1 MASIKLQ
8 GDTSGELTIS
18 VPAVAGTNTIT
29 LPASTGTVLTDTAP
43 KIGNILQVVSG
54 ITTTS
59 TSQTSTTWTDTTLT
73 ANITPTSTSNKI
85 LILVNQSVR
94 IQRST
99 YYTGGSIKILRGST
113 FLYYAAENDV
123 PYYPSF
129 ETPQGTGGINF
140 YNYFNL
146 NYLDSPSSTSALTYK
161 TQQRSSV
168 SADLINTQ
176 QGGAASTIILMEI
189 AG

>member
-1 MASIKLQ
+1 MALTKVI
-8 GDTSGELTIS
+8 GSGLGAIPAISGANLTGFTDAQMPAGS
-18 VPAVAGTNTIT
+18 VV
-29 LPASTGTVLTDTAP
+29 
-43 KIGNILQVVSG
+43 QVVYG

-59 TSQTSTTWTDTTLT
+59 TSQTSTTWADTTLT

-113 FLYYAAENDV
+113 FLYYAPENDV
-123 PYYPSF
+123 PYYPYL
-129 ETPQGTGGINF
+129 ETPQGTGGINI
-140 YNYFNL
+140 YNYMNL
-146 NYLDSPSSTSALTYK
+146 NFLDSPSSTSELTYK
-161 TQQRSSV
+161 TQQRSYGAS
-168 SADLINTQ
+168 DLINTQ
-176 QGGAASTIILMEI
+176 QGDAASTIILMEI

>member
-1 MASIKLQ
+1 MALTKVI
-8 GDTSGELTIS
+8 GSGLGAIPAISGANLTGFTDAQMPAGS
-18 VPAVAGTNTIT
+18 VV
-29 LPASTGTVLTDTAP
+29 
-43 KIGNILQVVSG
+43 QVVSG

-73 ANITPTSTSNKI
+73 ANITPSSSSNKI
-85 LILVNQSVR
+85 FILVNQSLR

-99 YYTGGSIKILRGST
+99 YYVGGSVKILRGST

-123 PYYPSF
+123 VYYPSL
-129 ETPQGTGGINF
+129 ETTQGTGGINF

-146 NYLDSPSSTSALTYK
+146 NFLDSPSSTSELTYK
-161 TQQRSSV
+161 TQQRSYDAS
-168 SADLINTQ
+168 DLINTQ